1 MSWFSELLDNA
12 TPVKREKIVAG
23 SRTYWVNYMSAEVME
38 RAHSFGC
45 AHKGEVYVR
54 SDLLPKVKRFVI
66 SHEMYHLQDRRVWL
80 GWLGGE
86 LRANFVPG
94 MKDPVGLLLTIKASL
109 TRERLGAYW
118 RALTKVGI
126 RRNTNRTYPLG

>member
-1 MSWFSELLDNA
+1 MSWFTEILNKA
-12 TPVKREKIVAG
+12 TPVKREGIVVG
-23 SRTYWVNYMSAEVME
+23 SMNYWVNHMSAEVME

-45 AHKGEVYVR
+45 TYKGEVYVR
-54 SDLLPKVKRFVI
+54 ADLSPRVRRFVI
-66 SHEMYHLQDRRVWL
+66 SHEVYHLQDQQLWL

-94 MKDPVGLLLTIKASL
+94 MKDPIGLLLTIRASL

-126 RRNTNRTYPLG
+126 KQNTDRTYPLG